1 MAKKNDIVEVTEKS
15 ATPFRLFNKIEYVP
29 VRVPEKWGD
38 ASFSIRPMT
47 NTERSVFGFAEE
59 EIKKVR
65 DVVGAMER
73 SGLEKEDLFTDSD
86 DKEESVKVAKNW
98 ASIINDTNINK
109 DAEAT
114 FLEAVK
120 TAIVSCVDSVTIGE
134 DSHPFDDKMYEE
146 MNGDSIR
153 IWLLNEI
160 KNAGS
165 VTDEE
170 VLSL

>member
-1 MAKKNDIVEVTEKS
+1 MAKKNDTIEVTEKS
-15 ATPFRLFNKIEYVP
+15 EAPFRLFNKIEYNDVKVP
-29 VRVPEKWGD
+29 LKWGN
-38 ASFSIRPMT
+38 AVFRIRPMT

-65 DVVGAMER
+65 DVAGAMDR
-73 SGLEKEDLFTDSD
+73 SGLKKEDLFTDSD

-98 ASIINDTNINK
+98 ANIINDTNIDK
-109 DAEAT
+109 GAESA
-114 FLEAVK
+114 FLQAVK
-120 TAIVSCVDSVTIGE
+120 ETVVACVESVTIGE
-134 DSHPFDDKMYEE
+134 DCELFDDSMYEE